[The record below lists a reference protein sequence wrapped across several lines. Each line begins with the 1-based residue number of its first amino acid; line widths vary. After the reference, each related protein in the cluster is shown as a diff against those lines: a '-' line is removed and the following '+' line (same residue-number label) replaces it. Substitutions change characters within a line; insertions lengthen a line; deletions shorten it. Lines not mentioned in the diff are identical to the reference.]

1 MILKRGMAGAHIA
14 QLVRD
19 LIEVGYH
26 PDTGQGN
33 NFNVNVEAAVKAFQ
47 SQHIGPNLL
56 PLVVDGQ
63 VGPLTRWALDV
74 GLGKLPVPNVPSA
87 EIITIG
93 SKPEDSSK
101 SGWNAVQIAM
111 RELNAGAGE
120 AGSNNTGPD
129 VMRYHMAAGGK
140 AGWDWCTSF
149 VSYCFHEGNPG
160 TMPFD
165 PTVGAR
171 DLLKQFKNKGW
182 DYKASVVSPP
192 APGDIIVWW
201 RVALTDWRGHIGIV
215 ASYKD
220 GIVKTIEGNK
230 GSFPAKVKAFSY
242 TLGQIDHL
250 LGFGRAMP

>member
-1 MILKRGMAGAHIA
+1 MVLKRGMVGNHVA
-14 QLVRD
+14 QLVKD
-19 LIEVGYH
+19 LIKVGYP
-26 PDTGQGN
+26 PDTGQGS
-33 NFNVNVEAAVKAFQ
+33 NFNSYVEAAVKAFQ
-47 SQHIGPNLL
+47 SQHIGPNFL

-63 VGPLTRWALDV
+63 VGPLTLWALDV
-74 GLGKLPVPNVPSA
+74 DLGKLPVPVVPNA
-87 EIITIG
+87 EITTTD
-93 SKPEDSSK
+93 SKSADSSK
-101 SGWNAVQIAM
+101 SGWNAVQIAI

-120 AGSNNTGPD
+120 SGSNNAGLD
-129 VMRYHMAAGGK
+129 VMRYHAIAGGQ
-140 AGWDWCTSF
+140 AGWDWCASF

-165 PTVGAR
+165 PAVGAR
-171 DLLKQFKNKGW
+171 DLLKKFKDRGW

-230 GSFPAKVKAFSY
+230 GSFPAKVKSFSY